1 MEQMLVE
8 DDECVVVYV
17 KLGGIEEKNTKDKDD
32 SQFCEIIH
40 ISSPLRKKRK
50 FSLIVSSSD
59 EESDD
64 SDVSIDVE
72 NSEESS
78 DSSES
83 NDSDDSDDSD
93 SSDDSDFSDS
103 VGNSKYKY
111 I

>member
-1 MEQMLVE
+1 MLVE

-72 NSEESS
+72 NSEES
-78 DSSES
+78 DLGW
-83 NDSDDSDDSD
+83 
-93 SSDDSDFSDS
+93 FRWL
-103 VGNSKYKY
+103 GQFGRLGLLRFGRKQ
-111 I
+111 